1 MVVCQASPFLVLAGE
16 NDMKFDKLEQ
26 NIIDMIKESRPSLVI
41 GGKISACIILSVPWS
56 I

>member
-26 NIIDMIKESRPSLVI
+26 NIIDMIKEEPSLVI